1 MKFSGL
7 SMLLILATLSSSSAV
22 PHDPM
27 GLMTGGLNNGRFWK
41 ILDQINEPRTRPS
54 YLSGFSDALAFIYQ
68 RLENEKNLEG
78 SKEMETFLEQL
89 DFDGSTND
97 MVAHLD
103 SFYRDPANVQIPL
116 PFAFEYCVM
125 RTKGASAKELEDLLA
140 QFRRDA
146 E

>member
-27 GLMTGGLNNGRFWK
+27 GLMTGSLNNGRFWR

-54 YLSGFSDALAFIYQ
+54 YLSGFSDALSFIYQ
-68 RLENEKNLEG
+68 RLEAEKDLEG
-78 SKEMETFLEQL
+78 PKEMESFLEEL
-89 DFDGSTND
+89 DFDGSTID
-97 MVAHLD
+97 MVALLD
-103 SFYRDPANVQIPL
+103 SFYQDPANVEIPL
-116 PFAFEYCVM
+116 PYAFEYCVK
-125 RTKGASAKELEDLLA
+125 RRKGATPRELEDMLSQL
-140 QFRRDA
+140 RRDA